1 MAVFVSVVQ
10 SLLLLFIFGTS
21 SAMSGS
27 LPMLPAGDRAS
38 LSAVGV
44 VRSAGQNGSTLCS
57 GTLVARDLVITS
69 AHCIKQNAGLLHNV
83 EFIAGVNGA
92 RFVANSGSVEVL
104 EHPVWRNTS
113 GIGKYR
119 YDVAIIHLSRPIA
132 QGKVQ
137 PIRLFSSGKE
147 LPERGA
153 LVGYRGPK
161 AVALHGRLDCTFSSL
176 SNRGLFA
183 SNCPASGGN
192 SGGAVLTRGDNG
204 WELAGIIVAS
214 RRLTATAVVIEL
226 DDWLRTQVSDALLRE
241 AKWGADLK

>member
-1 MAVFVSVVQ
+1 MAVFASVLRSV
-10 SLLLLFIFGTS
+10 LLLFILGTS

-27 LPMLPAGDRAS
+27 LPRLPADDRAS

-44 VRSAGQNGSTLCS
+44 IRSAGRNGSTLCS

-83 EFIAGVNGA
+83 EFTAGVNGT

-113 GIGKYR
+113 GIGKFR
-119 YDVAIIHLSRPIA
+119 YDVAVVRLSRPIA
-132 QGKVQ
+132 RGRVR
-137 PIRLFSSGKE
+137 PLRLFSDSIA

-161 AVALHGRLDCTFSSL
+161 AIALHGRFDCTLSSL

-183 SNCPASGGN
+183 SDCPASGGN
-192 SGGAVLTRGDNG
+192 SGGAVLTWGKNG
-204 WELAGIIVAS
+204 WELAGVIVAT
-214 RRLTATAVVIEL
+214 RRRTATAVVVEL
-226 DDWLRTQVSDALLRE
+226 DDWLRNQVSDALRRE
-241 AKWGADLK
+241 ARWVAALQ